1 MDTVNK
7 ISESFF
13 LLKKRIREQDIK
25 DLISSS
31 NRSLVTVI
39 KNLNAKP
46 KENTEKKN
54 KDKFL
59 LAPAPSQ
66 KYSLSEN
73 KFSNLLETKIKK
85 IKDKNDKNDK
95 KPGQTQKKKVNNNSN
110 TMLPQPGILPP
121 DNLLNLAFNKN
132 TLSKIQS
139 ANLSSKNDSNNR
151 NNLNNNNKDNI
162 YNDDTEM
169 LSPEIINDDNTINSP
184 EIKNDFEKSPD
195 NGKESE
201 DPFDLND
208 DEDELLNKKGD
219 IFDDNMLGEQ
229 SDLEI
234 ASPEV
239 KPFEKNSPVDNTT
252 NNTVGNI
259 DKIINK
265 DNINEKKDEEKK
277 ENNENIIVN
286 NTKISIPIYFFGET
300 QEEGDK
306 IKNIT
311 EKKQPNN
318 NINKLNNTISS
329 TGTTKIQ
336 SNSNKIQNHHSSNP
350 SSEPKI
356 KPKSTITNS
365 NKDQSLSRKQNNIK
379 SPTTQPKTQ
388 SQKSNKQ
395 ELQNS
400 ITVKPSSPTLPKQ
413 KPSSTQKPPNQHIGP
428 IKPRPLTSS
437 TTKEP
442 DYGIKKKEYD
452 LVCLSMLDNLT
463 SKIKNKYQPSPN
475 SSVLKEFNEI
485 QKLLQITSE
494 TSTDKSKRVHQITEK
509 CIKIIGI
516 LCNIFEDEKKREL
529 YLNEINQVLEV
540 VGTFYHRVK
549 IDFTNSIPTWFK
561 MYKKTLKFVYSLFS
575 IKKYSQNQL
584 KEILHMTSNETKMKN
599 LIKFTKV
606 YKSYMNSVEK
616 LKEYFTKKIGGTEDK
631 KRKKILESLVL
642 YMETEPNAIKYGKCF
657 KVSKKVIDL
666 IIEYSN
672 NNEII

>member
-13 LLKKRIREQDIK
+13 LLKKRIREQDIN

-39 KNLNAKP
+39 QNLNAKP
-46 KENTEKKN
+46 KENIEKKN
-54 KDKFL
+54 KEKFL
-59 LAPAPSQ
+59 LAPAVSQ

-85 IKDKNDKNDK
+85 IKDKNDK
-95 KPGQTQKKKVNNNSN
+95 KPGQTQKKKVNNNNSN

-132 TLSKIQS
+132 TLSKLQNT
-139 ANLSSKNDSNNR
+139 NLSSKNDSNST
-151 NNLNNNNKDNI
+151 NNLNNNNKNNNI

-169 LSPEIINDDNTINSP
+169 LSPEIINDDNNTINSP
-184 EIKNDFEKSPD
+184 EIKNNFEKTPG
-195 NGKESE
+195 NVTENE

-208 DEDELLNKKGD
+208 DEDELMNKKGD

-239 KPFEKNSPVDNTT
+239 KPFEKNSPVE
-252 NNTVGNI
+252 NNTLNNI
-259 DKIINK
+259 DNAINNK
-265 DNINEKKDEEKK
+265 DGNNEKTEDEEKK
-277 ENNENIIVN
+277 GNNENIIVN
-286 NTKISIPIYFFGET
+286 NTKISIPIDFFGET
-300 QEEGDK
+300 QEGDN
-306 IKNIT
+306 IKGNT
-311 EKKQPNN
+311 EKKQSNN
-318 NINKLNNTISS
+318 NNKLNNIIAT

-350 SSEPKI
+350 SSDPKI
-356 KPKSTITNS
+356 KPKSTIINS
-365 NKDQSLSRKQNNIK
+365 TKEQSLSRKQNNLK
-379 SPTTQPKTQ
+379 SPITQSKTQ
-388 SQKSNKQ
+388 SQKSNK
-395 ELQNS
+395 EQNS
-400 ITVKPSSPTLPKQ
+400 LSAKPSSPPIPKQ
-413 KPSSTQKPPNQHIGP
+413 KSSSIHKPPTQHIGP
-428 IKPRPLTSS
+428 IKPRSLPPSIS
-437 TTKEP
+437 KEP
-442 DYGIKKKEYD
+442 DSGIKKKEYD
-452 LVCLSMLDNLT
+452 LVCLSMLENLT

-494 TSTDKSKRVHQITEK
+494 TSTDKSKRAHQITER

-516 LCNIFEDEKKREL
+516 LCNIFEDEKKRDL
-529 YLNEINQVLEV
+529 YLNEINQILEV
-540 VGTFYHRVK
+540 VGTFYHKVK
-549 IDFTNSIPTWFK
+549 TDFTNSIPTWFK

-575 IKKYSQNQL
+575 IKTYSQSQL
-584 KEILHMTSNETKMKN
+584 KEIIHMTSNETKMKN

-642 YMETEPNAIKYGKCF
+642 YMETDPNAIKYGKCF